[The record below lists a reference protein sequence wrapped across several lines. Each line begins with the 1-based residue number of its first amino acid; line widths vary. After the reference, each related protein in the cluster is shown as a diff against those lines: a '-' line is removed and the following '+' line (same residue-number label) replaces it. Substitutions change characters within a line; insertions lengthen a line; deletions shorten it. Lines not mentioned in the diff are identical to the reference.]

1 MWAVHTSLVFSF
13 WAGSCLHRS
22 PAQVVVSRPVLHH
35 LLPATCLQVFGRS
48 TSLAEVYSA
57 LVEDGQAG
65 DTQALLAAASAA
77 AGYPITLPHITHAA
91 GFDKYRSLG
100 AGEAAHE
107 AGYDAYMTGAAFA
120 CLLPLVAGKIAAE
133 PSSALA
139 QAHSAAIERAAAAAA
154 AKAAR
159 AASMATP
166 EVGALQQQTP
176 PLSPMLQ
183 QLQPTPQQQQQ
194 LLAEQQATPQLQQQ
208 TPQVQ
213 QLQPSSLLQFVQGI
227 AGRLNITFS
236 DIAYAALSEDD
247 PVPERPTTFCL
258 SGLQPGYRLDD
269 VWRMLQRQGL
279 GSVSDMLFDSAGR
292 HASWKLAAL
301 KHHPALR
308 QSVAAWAGCGVESRQ
323 HTVAGWA
330 CKLYVSYV
338 LLTSSCVVLLSSL
351 YGLLGL
357 LPLQATNC
365 QHHAEAAGCLS
376 AAVCSACIQ
385 SQIQSS
391 AASASSRAHS
401 MSIHD

>member
-1 MWAVHTSLVFSF
+1 
-13 WAGSCLHRS
+13 
-22 PAQVVVSRPVLHH
+22 VLHH
-35 LLPATCLQVFGRS
+35 LLACCLLQVFQRN

-77 AGYPITLPHITHAA
+77 AGHPITLPHISHAA

-133 PSSALA
+133 PSSTLA
-139 QAHSAAIERAAAAAA
+139 QAHSAALERAAAAAA
-154 AKAAR
+154 ARAAR

-194 LLAEQQATPQLQQQ
+194 QSLAEQQATPQLQQQ
-208 TPQVQ
+208 TPQAQ
-213 QLQPSSLLQFVQGI
+213 QLQPSSLLQYIQGI

-279 GSVSDMLFDSAGR
+279 GSVSGVLYKSWNMIVQADRLVLISDCMGR
-292 HASWKLAAL
+292 
-301 KHHPALR
+301 
-308 QSVAAWAGCGVESRQ
+308 V
-323 HTVAGWA
+323 
-330 CKLYVSYV
+330 
-338 LLTSSCVVLLSSL
+338 
-351 YGLLGL
+351 
-357 LPLQATNC
+357 
-365 QHHAEAAGCLS
+365 
-376 AAVCSACIQ
+376 
-385 SQIQSS
+385 
-391 AASASSRAHS
+391 
-401 MSIHD
+401 